1 MGNEIIIGI
10 DLGTTNSCV
19 SIVENGNPVVIE
31 NSEGNKTTPS
41 YISLREENGE
51 SIVVKGETAK
61 RQAVTR
67 GAVYGFKR
75 LMGHKCS
82 DDVVKNTKVSY
93 NIKPAKNGGAVLRW
107 MYKAK
112 KNFGL
117 LNNSAPTFFKK

>member
-1 MGNEIIIGI
+1 MKEI
-10 DLGTTNSCV
+10 
-19 SIVENGNPVVIE
+19 
-31 NSEGNKTTPS
+31 KTTPS

-93 NIKPAKNGGAVLRW
+93 NIKPAKNGDARVEMDVQG
-107 MYKAK
+107 K
-112 KNFGL
+112 KEL
-117 LNNSAPTFFKK
+117 WSPEQLSANILQKNERNCRKLPWTRG